1 MSREGGGEAEGTTGD
16 ERRPRNAGA
25 LGVREEPARVQ
36 EEEPRRGAGGGTLP
50 GYGRRNPPGCGRR
63 DPAGSDGYGL
73 GEGPAGT
80 QDVVRAPVTVA
91 QVPSLGQRPRH
102 RHLRQG
108 HVNTRHPPHT
118 HTHTAGDPQGSAQ
131 VTESFATT
139 RGWPGFTE
147 TRPSR
152 CHFLTCVSNS
162 NTPTK
167 NPKDVHSMLHSRH
180 IRGNSIKGNILKC
193 KKKAFLCPKMCIA

>member
-1 MSREGGGEAEGTTGD
+1 MSSPCDTAGPRPARRRGRSDPGRAWRGHGARRVSREGGGEAEGTTGD
-16 ERRPRNAGA
+16 ERRPRNAGT

-50 GYGRRNPPGCGRR
+50 GCGRRNPPGCGRRNPLGCGRR

-102 RHLRQG
+102 RHLQRG
-108 HVNTRHPPHT
+108 HVNTRHPPT
-118 HTHTAGDPQGSAQ
+118 HTHTLQG
-131 VTESFATT
+131 T
-139 RGWPGFTE
+139 R
-147 TRPSR
+147 RDQHR
-152 CHFLTCVSNS
+152 
-162 NTPTK
+162 
-167 NPKDVHSMLHSRH
+167 
-180 IRGNSIKGNILKC
+180 
-193 KKKAFLCPKMCIA
+193 

>member
-1 MSREGGGEAEGTTGD
+1 MEGTRREAGESGRRREEEGTTGD

-50 GYGRRNPPGCGRR
+50 GCGRRNPPGCGRRNPLGCGRR

-102 RHLRQG
+102 RHLQRG
-108 HVNTRHPPHT
+108 HVNTRHPPTHT
-118 HTHTAGDPQGSAQ
+118 HTHCRGPAGISTGNGKLRDH
-131 VTESFATT
+131 T
-139 RGWPGFTE
+139 RLARVYGDEAFTMPLLNL
-147 TRPSR
+147 RQQ
-152 CHFLTCVSNS
+152 
-162 NTPTK
+162 
-167 NPKDVHSMLHSRH
+167 
-180 IRGNSIKGNILKC
+180 LKH
-193 KKKAFLCPKMCIA
+193 PY